1 MTGAIYKSANN
12 LAARACDQRGANS
25 LIISSTADVRVNI
38 GGLSAMYLIQLPL
51 SAAKLRRGGMVL

>member
-38 GGLSAMYLIQLPL
+38 GGLSALFLIQLPL